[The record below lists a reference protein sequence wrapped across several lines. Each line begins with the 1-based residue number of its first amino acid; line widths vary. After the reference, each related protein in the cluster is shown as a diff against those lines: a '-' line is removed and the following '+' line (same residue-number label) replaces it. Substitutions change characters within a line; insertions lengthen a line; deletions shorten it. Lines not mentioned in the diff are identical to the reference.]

1 MGVYKIGAFADK
13 IGVSIGTLRLW
24 DKTGELKPVRV
35 TNGGTRYYS
44 EAQVNSYLGTSH
56 EYLARVANELIENI
70 LFSSDRSND
79 VDSREASITM
89 IHDRLLELLEFED
102 LDYLTSIY
110 RDTKPTTPVNVGFD
124 HIAVAKFVSRLD
136 TEYGRDVVD
145 HVIDPRVNSMEKLFS
160 ISSDDISVPYS
171 KTATS
176 YGYLLADMMVMS
188 EKLHNRHDTYT
199 KSGSGMSDSAAWS
212 AVEYDI
218 YQSFD
223 GDMVTD
229 SMSIIQLALS
239 IAKLDINTT
248 DMSIANIPIV
258 LLNQTIESWD

>member
-1 MGVYKIGAFADK
+1 MRMYKIGEFADK

-24 DKTGELKPVRV
+24 DKTGELKPAHI
-35 TNGGTRYYS
+35 TDGGTRYYS
-44 EAQVNSYLGTSH
+44 EFQVNSYLGTSH
-56 EYLARVANELIENI
+56 EYLARVANELVTNI
-70 LFSSDRSND
+70 LIISDKSND
-79 VDSREASITM
+79 VGSREVSTAIVY
-89 IHDRLLELLEFED
+89 DRLLELLEFDD

-110 RDTKPTTPVNVGFD
+110 RDTKPTTSVNVGFD
-124 HIAVAKFVSRLD
+124 HNAVVDFVNKFNA
-136 TEYGRDVVD
+136 EYGRDVVD
-145 HVIDPRVNSMEKLFS
+145 HVIDPRVNSMEKLFG
-160 ISSDDISVPYS
+160 ISSAEISVPYS

-188 EKLHNRHDTYT
+188 EKLHHRHDKYT
-199 KSGSGMSDSAAWS
+199 KSGMSDSAAWY

-229 SMSIIQLALS
+229 SILFIQLALS
-239 IAKLDINTT
+239 IAKLNITTT

-258 LLNQTIESWD
+258 LLNQAIESWD

>member
-1 MGVYKIGAFADK
+1 MRMYKIGEFADK

-24 DKTGELKPVRV
+24 DKTGELKPAHI
-35 TNGGTRYYS
+35 TDGGTRYYS

-70 LFSSDRSND
+70 LIISDKSND
-79 VDSREASITM
+79 VGSREASTTV
-89 IHDRLLELLEFED
+89 IHDLLLELLDFDD

-110 RDTKPTTPVNVGFD
+110 RDTKPTTSVNVGFD
-124 HIAVAKFVSRLD
+124 HSAVAKFVNRLN

-145 HVIDPRVNSMEKLFS
+145 HVIDPRVNSMEKLFG

-199 KSGSGMSDSAAWS
+199 KSGMSDIAAWS

-258 LLNQTIESWD
+258 LLNQAIESWD